1 MLNVRRDVISQRGT
15 FMIFMIF
22 MMFML
27 FTIFM
32 VLCFSLKPFLRDLGF
47 GKTQGCRVE
56 AQVCAPCQSYLFEP
70 L

>member
-1 MLNVRRDVISQRGT
+1 
-15 FMIFMIF
+15 MIFMIF